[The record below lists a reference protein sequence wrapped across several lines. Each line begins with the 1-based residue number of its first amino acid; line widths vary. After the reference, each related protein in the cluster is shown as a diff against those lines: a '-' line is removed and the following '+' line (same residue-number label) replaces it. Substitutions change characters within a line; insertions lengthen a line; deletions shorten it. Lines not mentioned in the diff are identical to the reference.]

1 MKLYGLIGYPLGHS
15 FSKEY
20 FTRKFEKESLADC
33 FFELFPLIKIDQFNH
48 LIQSQL
54 SLKGL
59 CVTIPYKQSVIPFL
73 HSISDEAKNIGAV
86 NCIQMLPG
94 GLKGHNTDVVGFE
107 QSFIPHLKPHH
118 NKALVLGTGGASKAV
133 QFVLNKL
140 SIPFLIV
147 SRVPAGNQCIGYN
160 KIDKE
165 LLEEYTV
172 IINCT
177 PLGMYPNEDAL
188 PPLPYQNL
196 SSQHYL
202 YDLIYK
208 PAETKF
214 LQQGK
219 QTGATIKNGYDMLI
233 IQAEEN
239 WRIWNGI
246 VNGQ

>member
-15 FSKEY
+15 FSKQY
-20 FTRKFEKESLADC
+20 FTQKFEKENLADC
-33 FFELFPLIKIDQFNH
+33 FFELFPLIKINQLNN

-59 CVTIPYKQSVIPFL
+59 CVTIPHKQSVIPFL
-73 HSISDEAKNIGAV
+73 NSISEEAKNIGAV
-86 NCIQMLPG
+86 NCIEILPE

-107 QSFIPHLKPHH
+107 QSFISYLKPHH
-118 NKALVLGTGGASKAV
+118 SKALVLGTGGASKAV
-133 QFVLNKL
+133 QYVLGKL
-140 SIPFLIV
+140 NIPFLPV
-147 SRVPAGNQCIGYN
+147 SRVPAGNHCIGYN
-160 KIDKE
+160 KINKE
-165 LLEEYTV
+165 LLEEYKI

-177 PLGMYPNEDAL
+177 PLGMYPNEDAM
-188 PPLPYQNL
+188 PELPYKYL
-196 SSQHYL
+196 SPQHYL

-219 QTGATIKNGYDMLI
+219 QKGATIKNGYDMLI

-239 WRIWNGI
+239 WKIWNGI
-246 VNGQ
+246 VNG

>member
-15 FSKEY
+15 FSKQY
-20 FTRKFEKESLADC
+20 FTQKFEKENLSDC
-33 FFELFPLIKIDQFNH
+33 FFELFPLIKIDELTN

-73 HSISDEAKNIGAV
+73 NSISEEANNIGAV
-86 NCIQMLPG
+86 NCIEILPQ

-118 NKALVLGTGGASKAV
+118 SKALVLGTGGASKAV

-140 SIPFLIV
+140 KIPFLFV
-147 SRVPAGNQCIGYN
+147 SRVPAGNHCIGYN
-160 KIDKE
+160 KINKE

-177 PLGMYPNEDAL
+177 PLGMYPNEDAM
-188 PPLPYQNL
+188 PELPYQNL

-202 YDLIYK
+202 YDLIYT

-219 QTGATIKNGYDMLI
+219 QRGATIKNGYEMLL

-239 WRIWNGI
+239 WRIWSGI
-246 VNGQ
+246 VNR